1 MFESSAS
8 TLSSIS
14 TVPSKVLDSM
24 KMISETSLGAFF
36 YQLFRYGMDARA
48 SVDLIPLSNESAHS
62 PTIMPKPNL

>member
-8 TLSSIS
+8 ILSSIS

-36 YQLFRYGMDARA
+36 NQLFRYGMDARA
-48 SVDLIPLSNESAHS
+48 SVDLIPLSNEPAHS
-62 PTIMPKPNL
+62 PTVMPKPNL